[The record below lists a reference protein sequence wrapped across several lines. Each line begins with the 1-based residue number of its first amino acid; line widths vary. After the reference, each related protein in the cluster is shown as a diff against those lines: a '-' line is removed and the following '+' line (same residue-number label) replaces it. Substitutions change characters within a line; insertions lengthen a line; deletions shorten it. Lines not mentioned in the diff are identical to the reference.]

1 MRPGVVGL
9 IDNLSTRRRYH
20 HAMQLEAPEWMGVQ
34 QGGEQLGLG
43 ELGTWGDGTEWIMEP
58 NDGR

>member
-1 MRPGVVGL
+1 
-9 IDNLSTRRRYH
+9 
-20 HAMQLEAPEWMGVQ
+20 MQPEAPEWMGVQ

-43 ELGTWGDGTEWIMEP
+43 EHGTWGDGTEWIMEP